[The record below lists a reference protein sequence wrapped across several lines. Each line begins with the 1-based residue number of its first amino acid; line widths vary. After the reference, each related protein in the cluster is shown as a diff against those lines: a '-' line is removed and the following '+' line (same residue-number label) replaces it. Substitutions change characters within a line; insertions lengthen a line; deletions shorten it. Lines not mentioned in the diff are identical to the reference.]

1 MSIIQ
6 VSGGKPLSG
15 IVSVGGAKNSSLP
28 IITACLLIHGKTKL
42 MNIPDISD
50 IKTMISGLTEM
61 GVKITSGEESGS
73 YYLDAT
79 GDISY
84 HVDFAGARQIRGSQT
99 LLGSL
104 LARTGRVI
112 LPPLGGCKI
121 GSRQMDLHIKGLSML
136 GAKVTYDGA
145 DLCMEA
151 KHLKGAQIYLDYSSV
166 GATENVI
173 LAACLAEGN
182 TVIENAAQEP
192 EIVDLINFLNK
203 AGAKISGL
211 GSKSIRIVGVSELKP
226 NLYHRVMPDRIEA
239 GTYMI
244 AAAITRGDLIIDKLS
259 ISDLGSLI
267 YKLREVGVEIEIT
280 GQDQARVFMAGKIL
294 PFQIKTMPYPGFPTD
309 LQSQM
314 LALSCLG
321 TGVSVIIENVFDN
334 RFQVVPELIKMGANI
349 SVNQKTATVTGVKN
363 LSPSHVV
370 CPDLRGGAALLL
382 AAITCN
388 GTTTIHDIE
397 KVDRGYEC
405 LVNKFS
411 AIGANLVRVEE

>member
-1 MSIIQ
+1 
-6 VSGGKPLSG
+6 
-15 IVSVGGAKNSSLP
+15 
-28 IITACLLIHGKTKL
+28 
-42 MNIPDISD
+42 
-50 IKTMISGLTEM
+50 
-61 GVKITSGEESGS
+61 
-73 YYLDAT
+73 
-79 GDISY
+79 
-84 HVDFAGARQIRGSQT
+84 
-99 LLGSL
+99 
-104 LARTGRVI
+104 
-112 LPPLGGCKI
+112 
-121 GSRQMDLHIKGLSML
+121 
-136 GAKVTYDGA
+136 
-145 DLCMEA
+145 
-151 KHLKGAQIYLDYSSV
+151 
-166 GATENVI
+166 
-173 LAACLAEGN
+173 
-182 TVIENAAQEP
+182 
-192 EIVDLINFLNK
+192 LINSVF
-203 AGAKISGL
+203 
-211 GSKSIRIVGVSELKP
+211 R
-226 NLYHRVMPDRIEA
+226 
-239 GTYMI
+239 
-244 AAAITRGDLIIDKLS
+244 
-259 ISDLGSLI
+259 I